1 MSKKGWKA
9 GAVLA
14 AGAGIT
20 AVLAAKKRGNMEMDK
35 MKKASHGSRSDY
47 RNTELGKHD
56 KNSKG
61 IYYTNGNYEA
71 FARPEKPAGIE
82 EKSAYLVGSGLASLA
97 AACFLVRDAQM
108 PGKNIHILEAMDIAG
123 GACDGIDDP
132 TRGYVMRG
140 GREMEDHFECLW
152 DLFHSIPSLE
162 VPGASVLDEYYWLN
176 KHDPNYSLC
185 RATERRGEDA
195 HTNGKFG
202 LSQKGSMEIMKLF
215 FTKDEDLYDK
225 TIEDVFDDEVFGS
238 QFWLYW
244 RTMFAFENWHSAL
257 EMKLYLQRY
266 IHHIGGLPDFTA
278 LRFTR
283 YNQYESII
291 LPMVTYLKDH
301 GVQFYYDTKVVDV
314 QFSLEPGKKRA
325 AGITVDHKGAVETID
340 LTEDDLL
347 FITNGGCVE
356 SCTVGAQNKA
366 AGFDPTIKPGNGWDL
381 WKRIAALDDSFGH
394 PEKFCS
400 QPELSNWESATITTL
415 DEKIP
420 QYIQKICK
428 RDPFSGRTVTGGI
441 VTVKDSAWLLSWTL
455 NRQQQFRAQP
465 KDQLCVWVYG
475 LFSDK
480 PGDYVK
486 KPMRDC
492 TGREI
497 CMEWLYHLGVPVED
511 IAELAEHS
519 ANTVP
524 VMMPYI
530 DAFFMPRAKGDR
542 PDIVPKDAVN
552 FAFLGQFAETG
563 RDTIFTTEYSMRT
576 GMEAVYRLLNIDR
589 GVPEVWGS
597 TYDVRALVDASVKL
611 RDGRKLTDM
620 ELPLMGRIALKEAL
634 KKIEGT
640 DLEKFLRQYNA
651 I

>member
-1 MSKKGWKA
+1 MESMKINGVSYFIPESMYTH
-9 GAVLA
+9 GFFYDA
-14 AGAGIT
+14 AMF
-20 AVLAAKKRGNMEMDK
+20 R
-35 MKKASHGSRSDY
+35 
-47 RNTELGKHD
+47 ELG
-56 KNSKG
+56 
-61 IYYTNGNYEA
+61 
-71 FARPEKPAGIE
+71 
-82 EKSAYLVGSGLASLA
+82 
-97 AACFLVRDAQM
+97 
-108 PGKNIHILEAMDIAG
+108 
-123 GACDGIDDP
+123 
-132 TRGYVMRG
+132 
-140 GREMEDHFECLW
+140 
-152 DLFHSIPSLE
+152 LE
-162 VPGASVLDEYYWLN
+162 VPNTWDDLMDVCETLKENGIAPVTLDG
-176 KHDPNYSLC
+176 
-185 RATERRGEDA
+185 T
-195 HTNGKFG
+195 T
-202 LSQKGSMEIMKLF
+202 
-215 FTKDEDLYDK
+215 DLYNEWWFIRFAERLTTMEKIHAAAKGDAAFADEPAFLK
-225 TIEDVFDDEVFGS
+225 AAQYVATFSENGYFQDGAAGSVFPAAQALFTQGKAGLLFCGAWIPTEMAS
-238 QFWLYW
+238 Q
-244 RTMFAFENWHSAL
+244 TPPEMEMKMFALPE
-257 EMKLYLQRY
+257 
-266 IHHIGGLPDFTA
+266 LPDSVSPWHEEIWS
-278 LRFTR
+278 
-283 YNQYESII
+283 N
-291 LPMVTYLKDH
+291 
-301 GVQFYYDTKVVDV
+301 
-314 QFSLEPGKKRA
+314 A

-366 AGFDPTIKPGNGWDL
+366 TGFDPAIKPGNGWDL

-420 QYIQKICK
+420 RYIQKICK

-640 DLEKFLRQYNA
+640 DLEKFLRQYHA

>member
-1 MSKKGWKA
+1 
-9 GAVLA
+9 
-14 AGAGIT
+14 
-20 AVLAAKKRGNMEMDK
+20 
-35 MKKASHGSRSDY
+35 
-47 RNTELGKHD
+47 
-56 KNSKG
+56 
-61 IYYTNGNYEA
+61 
-71 FARPEKPAGIE
+71 
-82 EKSAYLVGSGLASLA
+82 
-97 AACFLVRDAQM
+97 
-108 PGKNIHILEAMDIAG
+108 
-123 GACDGIDDP
+123 
-132 TRGYVMRG
+132 MRG
-140 GREMEDHFECLW
+140 GREMDNHFEVMW
-152 DLFHSIPSLE
+152 DLLRSIPSLE
-162 VPGASVLDEYYWLN
+162 TEGASVLDEYYWLN
-176 KHDPNYSLC
+176 KADPNYSLC
-185 RATERRGEDA
+185 RATVNRGEDA
-195 HTNGKFG
+195 HTDGKFG
-202 LSQKGSMEIMKLF
+202 LSDKGAMEIMKLF
-215 FTKDEDLYDK
+215 FTPDEQLEDK
-225 TIEDVFDDEVFGS
+225 KITDFFDDEVLNS
-238 QFWLYW
+238 NFWLYW

-257 EMKLYLQRY
+257 EMKLYLKRY

-314 QFSLEPGKKRA
+314 QFSLEPGKKQA

-640 DLEKFLRQYNA
+640 DLEKFLRQYHA